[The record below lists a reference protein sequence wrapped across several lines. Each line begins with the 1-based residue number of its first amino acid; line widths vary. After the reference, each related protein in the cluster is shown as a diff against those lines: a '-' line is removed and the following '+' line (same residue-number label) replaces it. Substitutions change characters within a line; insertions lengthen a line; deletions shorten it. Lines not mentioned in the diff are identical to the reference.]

1 MLHDLR
7 YALRQLRKN
16 SGFTT
21 VVVLTLALGIG
32 ANAALFSVVNAILLK
47 PLPFPAP
54 EELITIHQSK
64 PNFETGA
71 IPYPNFLDLQRDNQ
85 TLSAIAISRSYGY
98 SLVGMGEAQR
108 VNARMISADY
118 FTVLGVTPQLGR
130 TFVAADDSSSAEPV
144 VLISSR
150 FWAEKFGSSADVL
163 ETSLT
168 LDDKSYKIVGVIP
181 ASFNLTPGVDV
192 YTTIAQWNSPA
203 LKRRSAALGI
213 HGIGRMKPGVTVA
226 QAQSDLDR
234 IMRALAVA
242 YPDTNKGNGA
252 KVLPMMK
259 RLVGQIELTLWTLL
273 AAVGF
278 VLLIA
283 CLNVSN
289 LLLARSTTR
298 NREYAIRTALGAGRW
313 RLLRQS
319 LLESTLLALAGGAF
333 GLVIAAWGTRLALK
347 ALPTALPRA
356 EEISVDGRVILFTL
370 AVSVLTG
377 LLAGIVPALK
387 TSQSRFNE
395 TLKEGGRGASV
406 GRARAQGV
414 FVAVEMALALVLLI
428 GAGLMIRSL
437 HALWN
442 VDPGFRPDNVMTFEL
457 TPPPSMRGASGEEIR
472 ATLRDLSER
481 IRNTP
486 GVESVSF
493 STDAL
498 PMISQN
504 DLLFWI
510 DGMPKP
516 ASGDEM
522 NGALVYRVEPDYL
535 HALGIP
541 LRRGRF
547 FTADDNERAPAVAVI
562 DEALAT
568 KYFKEK
574 DPIGQRIFLA
584 DDFALQIVGV
594 VGHVKQWGLDRD
606 DTESLQAQLYL
617 PFRALQNDEMSRAVG
632 GVGVVV
638 RFKGESNGP
647 EVSPFFGS
655 VRRTVQAHNNQNVIS
670 RVQTLDQ
677 VIANSLANR
686 RFSMIVLVGFAA
698 LALLLATLGIYGV
711 ISYLVGQRTHELGI
725 RLALGAGRNDIL
737 RLVLIHGMKM
747 AISGVVVGLIAAF
760 ALTRLMSTMLFGVRP
775 TDPTTFAIIAFVLLI
790 VALMACYLPARRAT
804 KVDPLNALR
813 SE

>member
-7 YALRQLRKN
+7 FALRQLHKN
-16 SGFTT
+16 SGFST
-21 VVVLTLALGIG
+21 VVILTLALGIG
-32 ANAALFSVVNAILLK
+32 ANAALFSVVNAVLLK
-47 PLPFPAP
+47 PLPFPDP
-54 EELITIHQSK
+54 EQLITVHQSK

-85 TLSAIAISRSYGY
+85 TLSAIAISRSHSY

-108 VNARMISADY
+108 VSVRLISADY
-118 FTVLGVTPQLGR
+118 FKVLGVTPQLGR
-130 TFVAADDSSSAEPV
+130 TFVTADDSSSAEPV

-150 FWAEKFGSSADVL
+150 FWAEKFGSSADAL
-163 ETSLT
+163 EKTLT
-168 LDDKSYKIVGVIP
+168 LDDKSYKVVGVIP

-192 YTTIAQWNSPA
+192 YASIAQWNSPA

-213 HGIGRMKPGVTVA
+213 HGIGRMKPGVTAA

-234 IMRALAVA
+234 VMQALAVS

-252 KVLPMMK
+252 KILPMMD
-259 RLVGQIELTLWTLL
+259 RLVGNIKLTLWTLL

-283 CLNVSN
+283 CVNVSN

-298 NREYAIRTALGAGRW
+298 TREYAIRTALGAGRW

-319 LLESTLLALAGGAF
+319 LLESTVLALTGGAL
-333 GLVIAAWGTRLALK
+333 GLVFAALGTSFALK

-356 EEISVDGRVILFTL
+356 EEVSVDGRVILFTL
-370 AVSVLTG
+370 AVSILTG

-387 TSQSRFNE
+387 TSGSRFNE
-395 TLKEGGRGASV
+395 TLKQSTRAASA
-406 GRARAQGV
+406 GRARAQGI

-437 HALWN
+437 QALWN
-442 VDPGFRPDNVMTFEL
+442 VDPGFRPNNVMAFEL
-457 TPPPSMRGASGEEIR
+457 TLPPSMRRASGPEIR
-472 ATLRDLSER
+472 TTLRDLNER
-481 IRNTP
+481 IKNTA

-498 PMISQN
+498 PMIAQN
-504 DLLFWI
+504 DGLFWI
-510 DGMPKP
+510 EGQPKP
-516 ASGDEM
+516 SSGDQM
-522 NGALVYRVEPDYL
+522 NGALIYRVEPDYL
-535 HALGIP
+535 NALSIP
-541 LRRGRF
+541 LKRGRF
-547 FTADDNERAPAVAVI
+547 FTADDNERVPAVAVI
-562 DEALAT
+562 DEALAN
-568 KYFKEK
+568 KYFKDK
-574 DPIGQRIFLA
+574 DPLGQRIFLG

-606 DTESLQAQLYL
+606 DTESLKAQLYL
-617 PFRALQNDEMSRAVG
+617 PFRALQDDEMARTVG
-632 GVGVVV
+632 GVGAVV
-638 RFKGESNGP
+638 RFTGESNGP
-647 EVSPFFGS
+647 EVSPYFGS
-655 VRRTVQAHNNQNVIS
+655 VRSAVQAQNNQNIIS

-677 VIANSLANR
+677 VIANSLTNR
-686 RFSMIVLVGFAA
+686 RFSMIVLVSFAS

-737 RLVLIHGMKM
+737 RLVLTHGMKM

-775 TDPTTFAIIAFVLLI
+775 TDPTTYAIIAVVLLA

-804 KVDPLNALR
+804 KVDPLSALR
-813 SE
+813 AE

>member
-7 YALRQLRKN
+7 YALRQLHKN
-16 SGFTT
+16 FGFTT

-32 ANAALFSVVNAILLK
+32 ANAALFSVINAIVLK
-47 PLPFPAP
+47 PLPFPEP
-54 EELITIHQSK
+54 DQLITIHQSK

-85 TLSAIAISRSYGY
+85 TLSAIAVSRSQSF
-98 SLVGMGEAQR
+98 SLVGLGEAQR
-108 VNARMISADY
+108 VNARLISADY
-118 FTVLGVTPQLGR
+118 FKVLGVMPELGR
-130 TFVAADDSSSAEPV
+130 TFVAADDTSSAEPV

-150 FWAEKFGSSADVL
+150 LWAEKFGSSADVL
-163 ETSLT
+163 DKTLT

-181 ASFNLTPGVDV
+181 ANFNLALGADV
-192 YTTIAQWNSPA
+192 YASIAHWNSPA
-203 LKRRSAALGI
+203 MKRRSAALGI

-234 IMRALAVA
+234 IMQALAVA

-252 KVLPMMK
+252 KVLPMRK
-259 RLVGQIELTLWTLL
+259 RLLGNIELTLWTLL

-283 CLNVSN
+283 CVNVSN
-289 LLLARSTTR
+289 MLLARSTIR
-298 NREYAIRTALGAGRW
+298 SREYAIRTALGAGRL

-319 LLESTLLALAGGAF
+319 LLETTLLALTGGALGF
-333 GLVIAAWGTRLALK
+333 VIAAWGTRLALK

-387 TSQSRFNE
+387 ASRSQFNE
-395 TLKEGGRGASV
+395 TLKEGGRAASA

-437 HALWN
+437 NALWN
-442 VDPGFRPDNVMTFEL
+442 VDPGFRPDNVVAFEL
-457 TPPPSMRGASGEEIR
+457 TVPPSMRTKTGAEIR
-472 ATLRDLSER
+472 ATLRDLNAR
-481 IRNTP
+481 IKDTP

-504 DLLFWI
+504 DLRFWI
-510 DGMPKP
+510 DGQSKP
-516 ASGDEM
+516 STTDEM
-522 NGALVYRVEPDYL
+522 YGALVYRVEPDYIN
-535 HALGIP
+535 ALNLP
-541 LRRGRF
+541 LKRGRF
-547 FTADDNERAPAVAVI
+547 FTPDDNETAPPVAVI
-562 DEALAT
+562 DEALAN
-568 KYFKEK
+568 KYFKDR
-574 DPIGQRIFLA
+574 DPLGQRIFLR
-584 DDFALQIVGV
+584 DDFALQIIGV

-617 PFRALQNDEMSRAVG
+617 PFRALQDAEMARTAG
-632 GVGVVV
+632 GIGAVV
-638 RFKGESNGP
+638 RFKGESSGP
-647 EVSPFFGS
+647 EVSPLFGS
-655 VRRTVQAHNNQNVIS
+655 IRGVVQAHNNQNVIS

-677 VIANSLANR
+677 VITNSLANR
-686 RFSMIVLVGFAA
+686 RFSMIVLVTFAA
-698 LALLLATLGIYGV
+698 LALLLAALGIYGV
-711 ISYLVGQRTHELGI
+711 IAYLVGQRTHEFGI
-725 RLALGAGRNDIL
+725 RLALGARRGDIL
-737 RLVLIHGMKM
+737 RLVVTHGMKM

-775 TDPTTFAIIAFVLLI
+775 TDPATFGIIAGVLLM
-790 VALMACYLPARRAT
+790 VALAACYLPARRAT

>member
-7 YALRQLRKN
+7 YALRQLHKN
-16 SGFTT
+16 AGFST

-47 PLPFPAP
+47 PLPFPNP
-54 EELITIHQSK
+54 EQLITIHQSK
-64 PNFETGA
+64 PNFDSGA

-85 TLSAIAISRSYGY
+85 TLSAIAISRAHSY

-108 VNARMISADY
+108 VNARLISADY
-118 FTVLGVTPQLGR
+118 FKVLGVTPELGR
-130 TFVAADDSSSAEPV
+130 TFVAADDSASAEPV
-144 VLISSR
+144 VLISGR
-150 FWAEKFGSSADVL
+150 LWIEKFGSSAEVL
-163 ETSLT
+163 HKSLT
-168 LDDKSYKIVGVIP
+168 LDDKSYKIAGVIP
-181 ASFNLTPGVDV
+181 ASFNLTPNVDV
-192 YTTIAQWNSPA
+192 YASIAQWNSPA
-203 LKRRSAALGI
+203 MKRRSAALGI
-213 HGIGRMKPGVTVA
+213 SGIGRMKPGVTVA
-226 QAQSDLDR
+226 QAQADLDR
-234 IMRALAVA
+234 IMQALAIA
-242 YPDTNKGNGA
+242 YPETNKGNGA
-252 KVLPMMK
+252 KVLLMRD
-259 RLVGQIELTLWTLL
+259 RLVGNIELTLWTLL

-283 CLNVSN
+283 CVNVSN
-289 LLLARSTTR
+289 LLLARSTNRT
-298 NREYAIRTALGAGRW
+298 REYAIRTALGAGRW

-319 LLESTLLALAGGAF
+319 LLESSVLALTGGAF
-333 GLVIAAWGTRLALK
+333 GLVIAALGTRLALQ

-356 EEISVDGRVILFTL
+356 EEISVDGPVILFTL
-370 AVSVLTG
+370 VVSILTG

-387 TSQSRFNE
+387 TSQSHLNE
-395 TLKEGGRGASV
+395 TLKEGGRGASA

-437 HALWN
+437 NVLWN
-442 VDPGFRPDNVMTFEL
+442 VDPGFRPDNVVTFEL
-457 TPPPSMRGASGEEIR
+457 TLPPSMRSASGEEIR
-472 ATLRDLSER
+472 ATLRELNER
-481 IRNTP
+481 IKNTP

-493 STDAL
+493 STDL

-510 DGMPKP
+510 DGQPKP
-516 ASGDEM
+516 SSGDQM
-522 NGALVYRVEPDYL
+522 NGALIYRVEPDYL
-535 HALGIP
+535 NALSIP

-547 FTADDNERAPAVAVI
+547 FTPDDNERALPVAVI

-568 KYFKEK
+568 KYFKEI
-574 DPIGQRIFLA
+574 DPVGQRIFLA
-584 DDFALQIVGV
+584 DNFALQIVGV
-594 VGHVKQWGLDRD
+594 AGHVKHWGLDRD
-606 DTESLQAQLYL
+606 ETQSLQAQLYL
-617 PFRALQNDEMSRAVG
+617 PFRALQDGEMTRAVG

-638 RFKGESNGP
+638 RFKGESHGP
-647 EVSPFFGS
+647 QVSPYFAS
-655 VRRTVQAHNNQNVIS
+655 VRSAVQTHNNQNVIS

-686 RFSMIVLVGFAA
+686 RFSMIVLVSFAA

-747 AISGVVVGLIAAF
+747 AIAGVVVGLIAAF

-775 TDPTTFAIIAFVLLI
+775 TDPTTFVIIAFVLLI
-790 VALMACYLPARRAT
+790 VALVACYLPARRAT

-813 SE
+813 TD